1 MVYASSRTLQ
11 PVMIGLSK
19 EGHVTLRTP
28 TSAFTAPTTEAKSAK
43 RTSIGERWRVPHLPP
58 MEFVLPTV
66 SSALSTITMGI
77 ITARLLI
84 P

>member
-1 MVYASSRTLQ
+1 MVYVSSRTLQ

-28 TSAFTAPTTEAKSAK
+28 TSAFTALTTEAKSAK
-43 RTSIGERWRVPHLPP
+43 RTSTGERWRVPHLPP
-58 MEFVLPTV
+58 MGFVLPTV